1 MRHEQ
6 SFDKKISSLDEV
18 FGFLGGFLERENL
31 GKEIEFTL
39 NLALEEIFTNLVKH
53 NKSSRNEVLV
63 GIERADDHVVVE
75 LTDFDVEPFDP
86 ESVPEVDVDAPL
98 EERRPGGLGL
108 HLVKSMVDK
117 LTYEYRNRIL
127 KVTLYKSLSP

>member
-6 SFDKKISSLDEV
+6 TFDKEISSLDEV

-63 GIERADDHVVVE
+63 GIEWADDHVVVE

-98 EERRPGGLGL
+98 EERGPGGLGL

-117 LTYEYRNRIL
+117 LSYEYRDRNL
-127 KVTLYKSLSP
+127 KVTLYKSLER

>member
-6 SFDKKISSLDEV
+6 SFDKEISSLDEV

-31 GKEIEFTL
+31 GKEIEFAL